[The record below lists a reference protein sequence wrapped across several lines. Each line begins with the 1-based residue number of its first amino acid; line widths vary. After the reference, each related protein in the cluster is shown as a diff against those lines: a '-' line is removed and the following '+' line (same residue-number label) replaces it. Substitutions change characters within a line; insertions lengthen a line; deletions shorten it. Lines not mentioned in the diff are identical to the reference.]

1 MMSCKKVQKL
11 LSDFLD
17 DDLKEAVCEDIQ
29 KHLDDCPDCMVQ
41 VDSVKKVIRL
51 FREATDTKMPVDI
64 QIRLHD
70 VLKRAREESPGRE
83 S

>member
-1 MMSCKKVQKL
+1 MISCKKVQKL

-17 DDLKEAVCEDIQ
+17 DDLKAVVCEDIR

-51 FREATDTKMPVDI
+51 FRDATDTKMPVDI

-70 VLKRAREESPGRE
+70 VLKKAREESRGRE

>member
-17 DDLKEAVCEDIQ
+17 DDLKEAVCEDIR

-64 QIRLHD
+64 QIRLRD
-70 VLKRAREESPGRE
+70 VLKRAREESRGRE

>member
-1 MMSCKKVQKL
+1 MMTCKKVQKL

-17 DDLKEAVCEDIQ
+17 DDLKEAVCEDIR

-64 QIRLHD
+64 QIRLRD
-70 VLKRAREESPGRE
+70 VLKRAREESRGRE